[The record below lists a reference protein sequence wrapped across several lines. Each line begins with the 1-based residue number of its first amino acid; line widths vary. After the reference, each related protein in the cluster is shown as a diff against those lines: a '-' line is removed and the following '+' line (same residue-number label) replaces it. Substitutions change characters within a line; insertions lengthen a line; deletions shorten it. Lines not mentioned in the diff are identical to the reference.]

1 MEAFMSEVII
11 TNANFQSEVL
21 EADKT
26 VLVDFWADWCGPCKK
41 LSPIISQIATENEG
55 KLKVGKVNVDEQ
67 MALASKYKITT
78 IPTAILFQN
87 GRADK
92 TAVGFKSKTDLLRFF
107 EI

>member
-1 MEAFMSEVII
+1 MSELIL
-11 TNANFQSEVL
+11 TKDNFETEVL
-21 EADKT
+21 NSELP
-26 VLVDFWADWCGPCKK
+26 VIVDFWADWCGPCKK

-67 MALASKYKITT
+67 MALASKYKIMT
-78 IPTAILFQN
+78 IPTVILFQN

>member
-1 MEAFMSEVII
+1 MSELIL
-11 TNANFQSEVL
+11 TKDNFETEVL
-21 EADKT
+21 NSELP
-26 VLVDFWADWCGPCKK
+26 VIVDFWADWCGPCKK
-41 LSPIISQIATENEG
+41 LSPIISQIAAENKG

-67 MALASKYKITT
+67 MALASKYKIMT
-78 IPTAILFQN
+78 IPTVILFQN